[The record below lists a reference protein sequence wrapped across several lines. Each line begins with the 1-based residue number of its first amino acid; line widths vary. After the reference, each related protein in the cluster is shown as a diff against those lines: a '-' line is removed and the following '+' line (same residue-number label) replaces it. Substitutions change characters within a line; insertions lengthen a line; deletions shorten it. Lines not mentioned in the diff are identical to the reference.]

1 MSCTFDGFMVA
12 MQSVMNCGTQHFR
25 SATVKHILLF
35 ALHAHIQ
42 DTSVH
47 GTCIFLLPGGSQECR
62 PWYTRLDCRG
72 YERLSQPIG
81 SVCLL

>member
-1 MSCTFDGFMVA
+1 MVA
-12 MQSVMNCGTQHFR
+12 VQSVMNCGTQYFR

-35 ALHAHIQ
+35 VLHEHIR
-42 DTSVH
+42 DTYLVH

-62 PWYTRLDCRG
+62 PWYTRLELPAVDLCRG

>member
-1 MSCTFDGFMVA
+1 MMSCTSDGFMVA
-12 MQSVMNCGTQHFR
+12 MQSVMNCGTQYFR

-35 ALHAHIQ
+35 ALHVHIQ

-62 PWYTRLDCRG
+62 PWYTRL
-72 YERLSQPIG
+72 ELPAVAPIAA
-81 SVCLL
+81 VMKD